1 MASVT
6 ILKKAGSILA
16 AALLSATLVA
26 AQPTAAARYD
36 NQIQTNITQ
45 KLAAKSQF
53 GDVKST
59 VEDGIVTLTGTVDL
73 YQRKLDAAKIAR
85 KTASVQGVRNL
96 ITVAGPNVPD
106 EQLEQK
112 LAKKLRYVRVGYDNT
127 FDYFAIGVKDGVV
140 TVEGEDRTGVGR
152 DEALADIANMPGVTD
167 VVSNIS
173 IEPTSIFDA

>member
-1 MASVT
+1 RQGSEVT
-6 ILKKAGSILA
+6 CMPSGTIVKTPGPIEA

-36 NQIQTNITQ
+36 NQIQTSITQ

-96 ITVAGPNVPD
+96 ITVAC
-106 EQLEQK
+106 
-112 LAKKLRYVRVGYDNT
+112 R
-127 FDYFAIGVKDGVV
+127 
-140 TVEGEDRTGVGR
+140 
-152 DEALADIANMPGVTD
+152 
-167 VVSNIS
+167 
-173 IEPTSIFDA
+173 